1 MSVAELQR
9 WSRFEREEPFL
20 GERVELMGGIM
31 SSVIANVHRGKN
43 APPYDALDF
52 MPIVSREHH
61 RADEAAK
68 RARHGM
74 PEPVSEED
82 AILQRLVLAYG

>member
-9 WSRFEREEPFL
+9 WAIYESDEPFL
-20 GERVELMGGIM
+20 GERVELMGGVV
-31 SSVIANVHRGKN
+31 SSVIANVNRGKGT
-43 APPYDALDF
+43 PPYDALDF
-52 MPIVSREHH
+52 MPLVSRERQ
-61 RADEAAK
+61 RADEAAL
-68 RARHGM
+68 RARRGM